1 MSRIKHLNSPIRIP
15 PLTYHIIVLGFFFW
29 SCAAPKNEEVTQ
41 ALPKIPVII
50 DTDANNELDDQH
62 ALAYLF
68 FNQNYFDVKGVT
80 VNTTSSGGNIEMQ
93 YAEAERVMKL
103 CDVDK
108 QIPLFKGADKSLM
121 EIRPSLSEPAFDGY
135 EAVNFIIKNARN
147 STPAEKLVVIAVGK
161 LTNIALAIQTDSSVV
176 DKIRLVWLGSNY
188 PEPGEHNQNNDTIAM
203 NYLLNTPIEFE
214 MVTVRYGKPSGTD
227 AVKLTQ
233 QEVNEK
239 MGGLG
244 PKIDT
249 PVEGRHGGMFD
260 NFGDYSINLFAHID
274 YHGDPPSRALFDMAA
289 VAIVKNAGWAEH
301 HSIPAPILIDGAWT
315 ERPENHRQI
324 LIWENFDR
332 TAILSDFF
340 SSLANQP

>member
-1 MSRIKHLNSPIRIP
+1 MSKIQHPTSPVRLSLFP
-15 PLTYHIIVLGFFFW
+15 YHILAFGFLFW
-29 SCAAPKNEEVTQ
+29 SCTTQKKEETTPAV
-41 ALPKIPVII
+41 PKIPVIL

-62 ALAYLF
+62 AMAYLF
-68 FNQNYFDVKGVT
+68 FNQDYFDVVGVT
-80 VNTTSSGGNIEMQ
+80 VNTTSSGGNIDKQ

-103 CDVDK
+103 CDVD
-108 QIPLFKGADKSLM
+108 QEIPLFKGADKSLE
-121 EIRPSLSEPAFDGY
+121 EIRPSLNEAVFDGY
-135 EAVNFIIKNARN
+135 EAVNFIVESAKNTT
-147 STPAEKLVVIAVGK
+147 SEEKLIVIAVGK
-161 LTNIALAIQTDSSVV
+161 LTNIALAIQTDSTIT

-233 QEVNEK
+233 QEANEK

-244 PKIDT
+244 PKIQT

-260 NFGDYSINLFAHID
+260 NFGDYSINLFEHIE
-274 YHGDPPSRALFDMAA
+274 YSGEPPARALFDMAA
-289 VAIVKNAGWAEH
+289 VAIVKNSDWAEH
-301 HSIPAPILIDGAWT
+301 HSIPAPIFIDGTWRD
-315 ERPENHRQI
+315 RPGNQRHI

-340 SSLANQP
+340 SSLGYE